1 MTLGDRIEMQIYA
14 YADGPAK
21 GQPRSMTVAE
31 ILAGL
36 FGSSIVS
43 RSVPSG
49 SSAKSVPAAAFEGTL
64 ISSRWHSGRRGS
76 TLPVVRPVKKEQ
88 KSREKKSRHHVLEID
103 RLH

>member
-36 FGSSIVS
+36 LWVLDRIEERPIWKFGEIGSSCGLRRHFDLLSLTLWTS
-43 RSVPSG
+43 RQYIARRTSG
-49 SSAKSVPAAAFEGTL
+49 
-64 ISSRWHSGRRGS
+64 
-76 TLPVVRPVKKEQ
+76 KKRA